1 MIGALIIGDEI
12 TRGKRQD
19 KHFAKLI
26 ELLRARGMRLDWA
39 QYLGDDRDFIIAT
52 LKRTFAT
59 DDIVFS
65 FGGIGATPDDHTRQA
80 AAAALGRELVL
91 HPEADRLM
99 RERFGDQATPYRL
112 RMGEYPRGSDI
123 IPNPYNNVPGFSFGK
138 HYFVPGF
145 PVMAWPM
152 VEWVL
157 DTYYKHLF
165 NAAPEADASMMVYGL
180 PESAITPLMQDTDD
194 RFPGVKTFSLPSVGE
209 DGQRRHIELGARG
222 QPDSIAGAMEA
233 LRAGVLALGGTL
245 DKGKPD
251 RDT

>member
-19 KHFAKLI
+19 KHFAKLV
-26 ELLRARGMRLDWA
+26 ELLRERGMRLDWA
-39 QYLGDDRDFIIAT
+39 QYLGDDRGLIIST
-52 LKRTFAT
+52 LQRTFGSS
-59 DDIVFS
+59 DIVFS

-80 AAAALGRELVL
+80 AAAAAGVELVL
-91 HPEADRLM
+91 HPEAERLM

-112 RMGEYPRGSDI
+112 RMGEFPRGAGV
-123 IPNPYNNVPGFSFGK
+123 IPNPYNNVPGFSYGS

-152 VEWVL
+152 VAWVL
-157 DTYYKHLF
+157 DTHYRHLF
-165 NAAPEADASMMVYGL
+165 NAVPEADASMMVYGL
-180 PESAITPLMQDTDD
+180 PESAITPLMQETEE

-222 QPDSIAGAMEA
+222 RPEGIAGAMEA
-233 LRAGVLALGGTL
+233 LRSGVLALGGTL
-245 DKGKPD
+245 DNGRPD
-251 RDT
+251 GDT